1 MTIAMLFLQTGFSL
15 QEHLFSSLVFAYNFY
30 LETES
35 KVQAEIRLRRSEYI
49 LEVVLRLKDIEPT
62 GIYPRELYLQF

>member
-1 MTIAMLFLQTGFSL
+1 MLFLRTGFSL
-15 QEHLFSSLVFAYNFY
+15 QEHLFFSLVFACNFY

-35 KVQAEIRLRRSEYI
+35 KVQAELRLRRSEYI

-62 GIYPRELYLQF
+62 GFYPRELYLQF